1 MTGSRTSRLLI
12 LSALLVGFPRSISA
26 AEPAREGA
34 WILNDLPAAQAEAKK
49 TGKPIFVVFRCER

>member
-1 MTGSRTSRLLI
+1 MRPLM
-12 LSALLVGFPRSISA
+12 LLVVGTAGLLGGAVSWSA

-34 WILNDLPAAQAEAKK
+34 WILNDLSAAQAEAKK